1 MSNSIKKIQSMI
13 AGEKKIQVGA
23 EPKTI
28 EQRKEDEVWTEAS
41 LANPRGAEWTKKN
54 GKRVQIT
61 KMPGR
66 GLDTCHDCKKLILK
80 KRDQDT
86 YTRMQRCYVCQIDFE
101 NDLKTKNKWKDW
113 VMGLE
118 TQRWETIEKELAEI
132 MKEMAEQSDKQ
143 FDPTIAYAIGNEEQA
158 KNRRNIA
165 KETR

>member
-1 MSNSIKKIQSMI
+1 MSNNIKKIQSMI
-13 AGEKKIQVGA
+13 AGERKIQVGA

-41 LANPRGAEWTKKN
+41 SANPSGARWTKKN

-61 KMPGR
+61 KIPGR

-86 YTRMQRCYVCQIDFE
+86 YIRMQRCYVCQIDFE

-118 TQRWETIEKELAEI
+118 TQRWEAIEKELAEI
-132 MKEMAEQSDKQ
+132 MKEMVEQSDKQ

-158 KNRRNIA
+158 KSRRNIA

>member
-13 AGEKKIQVGA
+13 AGERKIQVGA

-41 LANPRGAEWTKKN
+41 LANPRGAEWTKKS

-86 YTRMQRCYVCQIDFE
+86 YIRMQRCYICQIDFE